1 MSFFLPRRRCDIER
15 YLTFIFDSTF
25 TFRLYGSDIQKSV
38 DMIMEL
44 VTSNY

>member
-1 MSFFLPRRRCDIER
+1 MSFFLPTKQCDIER
-15 YLTFIFDSTF
+15 YLTFIFDSAF
-25 TFRLYGSDIQKSV
+25 TFRLYGSNIQKSV